1 MDEFSPAFIW
11 SFSCLRNRQRE
22 EWGKRKINR
31 VWYTWSSYTWSSPC
45 EDEVFSFEEDV
56 CCASNRSGIQQNKEV
71 QVILLSTWIIS
82 FLDGWWNDWI
92 LPQSSTFTSNG
103 QSPTTMNATQQAQ
116 TNGPDPLSKSQQN
129 PVHFPITNVNGRLI
143 ICHINHP
150 QDIWKIGWIEGQ
162 SWKDVLQTLPTKQT
176 NWTRIQTSARTN
188 FKINVMGCS
197 RNWFDR
203 TMAIDDQQ
211 LKTFGSPDIPSQT
224 LLLMTRVVNS

>member
-1 MDEFSPAFIW
+1 MHYGLRWQLFMDEFSPAFIW

-45 EDEVFSFEEDV
+45 EDEVLSFEEDV

-150 QDIWKIGWIEGQ
+150 PEICLEDWLDWRTKLKRCAADLTNETNKLDEDTDICPNELQDKCHGMQSQLIW
-162 SWKDVLQTLPTKQT
+162 
-176 NWTRIQTSARTN
+176 
-188 FKINVMGCS
+188 
-197 RNWFDR
+197 
-203 TMAIDDQQ
+203 
-211 LKTFGSPDIPSQT
+211 
-224 LLLMTRVVNS
+224 